1 MTLFAEEGIWLLH
14 LAQGTL
20 WAPQF
25 ACWSRAGDVTAGWE
39 AAPSQ
44 APQCPTNLGR
54 ADRVALCQ
62 HGLWWFHTDG
72 QLGSTMLLP
81 H

>member
-1 MTLFAEEGIWLLH
+1 MTLFAEEGFWLLH

-20 WAPQF
+20 RAPGF
-25 ACWSRAGDVTAGWE
+25 ACWSRAADVTAGWE

-44 APQCPTNLGR
+44 TPQGPANPEH
-54 ADRVALCQ
+54 ADRITWV
-62 HGLWWFHTDG
+62 
-72 QLGSTMLLP
+72 LLL